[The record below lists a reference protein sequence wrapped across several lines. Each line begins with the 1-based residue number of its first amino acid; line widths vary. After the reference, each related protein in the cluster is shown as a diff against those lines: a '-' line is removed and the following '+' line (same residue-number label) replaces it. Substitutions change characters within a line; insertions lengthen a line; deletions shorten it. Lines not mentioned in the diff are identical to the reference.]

1 MSFSLQILIE
11 LICMRNIN
19 QIATLDLDSGRILWA
34 WGEGVLDWP
43 HHPTMLSNGNTLIC
57 DGENGRSLEVT
68 ADGDKVGVLPSSH

>member
-1 MSFSLQILIE
+1 MSFSLQILIK
-11 LICMRNIN
+11 LICVRNIN

-43 HHPTMLSNGNTLIC
+43 HHPTMLPNGNTLIC